1 MSSIIPK
8 PDLKFFISWISCS
21 IGMFGMSYLWHG
33 VFLND
38 FIKISY
44 PVDVF
49 LTIAALVYLGIGL
62 CITILTYVGKKVK
75 DSFKYGM
82 LVGAIAGVFIY
93 AIAFLLGI
101 SFYTQVDMKI
111 IVFDLSWQ
119 VFEQAFGGLVC
130 GWFYRFLYVREKQQ
144 LRMAD

>member
-1 MSSIIPK
+1 
-8 PDLKFFISWISCS
+8 
-21 IGMFGMSYLWHG
+21 MSYLWHG

-82 LVGAIAGVFIY
+82 LVGAIAGVLSTPSLFCLELAFIRKS
-93 AIAFLLGI
+93 I
-101 SFYTQVDMKI
+101 
-111 IVFDLSWQ
+111 
-119 VFEQAFGGLVC
+119 
-130 GWFYRFLYVREKQQ
+130 
-144 LRMAD
+144 